1 MTQISVPEEAA
12 IPFGEWILRGA
23 AQDIYGWLR
32 ACHWIL
38 PEGELIDLEKQLFG
52 NPLSSA
58 EQDHIK
64 TLADP
69 KRVRLTRN

>member
-1 MTQISVPEEAA
+1 MTYASAPKETA
-12 IPFGEWILRGA
+12 IALGEWLLHGA
-23 AQDIYGWLR
+23 AEDIYGWLR

-38 PEGELIDLEKQLFG
+38 PEGELIELEEQLFG
-52 NPLSSA
+52 NPLSPA
-58 EQDHIK
+58 EQDRIK